1 MQLMNDNIIED
12 VIQQVTLQEE
22 IDQVNI
28 EWEAEYGE
36 IYE

>member
-1 MQLMNDNIIED
+1 MNDNIIED
-12 VIQQVTLQEE
+12 VIKQVTLQEE

-28 EWEAEYGE
+28 EWESEYGE